1 MSDDIKKDPIEP
13 IKPVENSTAKIRKKT
28 RSTIMLDSMVSAST
42 YVVQDVIIPRTIDAL
57 SDSLHGWIDH
67 IFDQFALGGRPAPR
81 TRGRNHRTS
90 TAPSKKGTFVNYNG
104 MTVNQ
109 PAKESTTGSR
119 RISKMAREN
128 HDFSEIIVATR
139 QEANEH
145 IDSLYEHLNQYGSV
159 TVDEFYSLVGVDSE
173 FTDVDWGWT
182 DLRGTAPRRVGF
194 GSGSGFVI
202 DLPAPEYLA

>member
-13 IKPVENSTAKIRKKT
+13 ITPIENSTARIRKKT
-28 RSTIMLDSMVSAST
+28 RSTVMLDSMVSASS
-42 YVVQDVIIPRTIDAL
+42 YVVQDVIIPRAIDAV

-67 IFDQFALGGRPAPR
+67 IFDQFGMGGRPSTP

-90 TAPSKKGTFVNYNG
+90 TAPSKKVSRVNYNG
-104 MTVNQ
+104 ITVTQ
-109 PAKESTTGSR
+109 PTEGSTKGSR
-119 RISKMAREN
+119 QISKMAREN

-145 IDSLYEHLNQYGSV
+145 IDRLYDHLHQYGSV
-159 TVDEFYSLVGVDSE
+159 TVDHFYSLVGVDSE

-194 GSGSGFVI
+194 GSGFVI
-202 DLPAPEYLA
+202 DLPAPEHLA

>member
-42 YVVQDVIIPRTIDAL
+42 YVVQDVIIPRTIDAV

-67 IFDQFALGGRPAPR
+67 IFDQFVVGGHPSPR

-90 TAPSKKGTFVNYNG
+90 TAPSKKGTFVKYNE

-109 PAKESTTGSR
+109 PAEGPTNGSR
-119 RISKMAREN
+119 RISKMARAN
-128 HDFSEIIVATR
+128 HDFSEIVVATR
-139 QEANEH
+139 QEANEY
-145 IDSLYEHLNQYGSV
+145 IDRLYDRLHQYGSV
-159 TVDEFYSLVGVDSE
+159 TVDDFYSLVGVDPE

-194 GSGSGFVI
+194 GSGFVI
-202 DLPAPEYLA
+202 DLPAPEHLA